1 MKYSPYLITM
11 GACQLAMFI
20 GVTVFAYNPVLG
32 IFLAIMFTSAV
43 TILQDLP
50 RIVRWSVVVSYLVV
64 FATFALLVLC
74 NTPEVS
80 VADFAAISGLGVSYF
95 VITAWCVFALKGLL
109 NLLVRL
115 ANKIPEAIRARR
127 AKAASRFTRLT
138 RRELMPARLKPESKK
153 PGEPIFGPG
162 WPMAVAEMFGQL
174 LMACLRS

>member
-1 MKYSPYLITM
+1 MGLMKYSPYQITM

-50 RIVRWSVVVSYLVV
+50 RIVRWSMLVSYLVV

-80 VADFAAISGLGVSYF
+80 VADLAAISGLGISYF
-95 VITAWCVFALKGLL
+95 VITTW
-109 NLLVRL
+109 
-115 ANKIPEAIRARR
+115 
-127 AKAASRFTRLT
+127 
-138 RRELMPARLKPESKK
+138 
-153 PGEPIFGPG
+153 
-162 WPMAVAEMFGQL
+162 
-174 LMACLRS
+174 